1 MSAAASLIRISNYQ
15 VEVLQKRL
23 SEIVERRSNA
33 EIGLAILAAEGQAET
48 DYADANASAGMYLIG
63 YRQGLKM
70 RMDAVQAHIDACI
83 AEEAGARD
91 ALSEAYES
99 LKKYEQV
106 EANAKAAAVKLQ
118 AKIETAALDELGLR
132 RRVAR

>member
-23 SEIVERRSNA
+23 ADIVERRSNA
-33 EIGLAILAAEGQAET
+33 EIGLAILEAEGQAET
-48 DYADANASAGMYLIG
+48 AHAEENAGAGWYLIG
-63 YRQGLKM
+63 YRNGLKL

-83 AEEAGARD
+83 LEETGARD
-91 ALSEAYES
+91 ALSEAFEA

-106 EANAKAAAVKLQ
+106 EANAQAAAAKLQ

-132 RRVAR
+132 RKAVR

>member
-23 SEIVERRSNA
+23 AEIVERRGNA
-33 EIGLAILAAEGQAET
+33 EIALAILAAEGDAET
-48 DYADANASAGMYLIG
+48 AHAEANASAGWYLIG
-63 YRQGLKM
+63 YRQGLKL
-70 RMDAVQAHIDACI
+70 RMAAVQAHIDACI

-91 ALSEAYES
+91 ALSEAFEA

-106 EANAKAAAVKLQ
+106 EANAKALAAKEL
-118 AKIETAALDELGLR
+118 AKRETAALDELGLR
-132 RRVAR
+132 RRAHR